1 MRSRRTPAG
10 SSAGVLRHQFAA
22 ERPGEDGLVEMAD
35 ELAGAGR
42 FGDDAIDPGE
52 GIDKN
57 LHTGAGTRR
66 AEAGRKFH

>member
-1 MRSRRTPAG
+1 
-10 SSAGVLRHQFAA
+10 
-22 ERPGEDGLVEMAD
+22 MAD